1 MPAQNVFDWSFTT
14 DGTNNIYRALRT
26 GFIFVYKA
34 SSEFSISMD
43 NGPELLVKQGSLIT
57 FLDSIAESIS
67 IKSSTNQDIV
77 LKHGLGRYTEQS
89 IEVSIDPDTP
99 TLDVLELNDTNGED
113 IIDATVTAGTQT
125 VILSASSFRSEAFI
139 KLNNAN
145 TGTARV
151 TFGLGATPTA
161 TSGVEL
167 APGDMIVTRNQGL
180 VRAYAIGANAE
191 FSITVSNFV

>member
-1 MPAQNVFDWSFTT
+1 MPAQNVFDWSFST
-14 DGTNNIYRALRT
+14 DGTANVYRSLRT
-26 GFIFVYKA
+26 SFIFVYKA
-34 SSEFSISMD
+34 TSEFSISVD
-43 NGPELLVKQGSLIT
+43 NGAELLVKQGSLIT
-57 FLDSIAESIS
+57 FLDSVAESIA
-67 IKSSTNQDIV
+67 IKSSSAQDII

-113 IIDATVTAGTQT
+113 VVDQTVTSGAAA
-125 VILSASSFRSEAFI
+125 VILAASSFRSEAFI

-151 TFGLGATPTA
+151 TFGAGATPTA
-161 TSGVEL
+161 TTGVEM
-167 APGDMIVTRNQGL
+167 APGDTIVTRNQG
-180 VRAYAIGANAE
+180 AIKAHAIGADAT